1 MATGNFALLKLKKEK
16 KLKIKGGRERER
28 EGGRKEKGGIKSLVC
43 TQHENKDAYLTA
55 SRSLILVVNLPA
67 LDSGKVLS
75 PRYWQSNNV
84 FL

>member
-1 MATGNFALLKLKKEK
+1 MATGNFALLKLKKK
-16 KLKIKGGRERER
+16 KKIKRKRKIGGI
-28 EGGRKEKGGIKSLVC
+28 GGIKSLKC

-67 LDSGKVLS
+67 LDLGKVLS